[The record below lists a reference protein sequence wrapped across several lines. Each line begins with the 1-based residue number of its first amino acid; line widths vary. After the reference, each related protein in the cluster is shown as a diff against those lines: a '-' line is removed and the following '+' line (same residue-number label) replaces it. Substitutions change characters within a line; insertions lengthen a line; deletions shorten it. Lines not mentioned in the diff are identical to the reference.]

1 MIAVLA
7 DLATWPHHAITTA
20 NLPDHP
26 LAMLTRPIPMQQK
39 AFALLGISY
48 RC

>member
-7 DLATWPHHAITTA
+7 DLASLAHHAITTA

-39 AFALLGISY
+39 AFALLGINY